1 MFTVIPYIRSFATS
15 AKHQDPTWLY
25 ARHVGRKIRQ
35 SLVHEWT
42 LRGITQ
48 KGEFAQLTNHIAINT
63 FDMTPACMKQAK
75 GLPMCVSLRDHMSLH
90 ELSLIQLAELTTLE
104 LIGEINPQGFNANL
118 VVAGYGGQVAK
129 IARRIF
135 EKNARGDIVKF

>member
-1 MFTVIPYIRSFATS
+1 MLTIMPYVRAFATK
-15 AKHQDPTWLY
+15 AKHQDPAWIY

-42 LRGITQ
+42 LRGISDKQ
-48 KGEFAQLTNHIAINT
+48 EIAQLTNHIAVNT
-63 FDMTPACMKQAK
+63 FNMTPATMKQAK
-75 GLPMCVSLRDHMSLH
+75 GLPVCASLRDHMDLD

-104 LIGEINPQGFNANL
+104 LIVDMDPKGLNENL

-129 IARRIF
+129 VARRIF
-135 EKNARGDIVKF
+135 DKKAKGEIVKF